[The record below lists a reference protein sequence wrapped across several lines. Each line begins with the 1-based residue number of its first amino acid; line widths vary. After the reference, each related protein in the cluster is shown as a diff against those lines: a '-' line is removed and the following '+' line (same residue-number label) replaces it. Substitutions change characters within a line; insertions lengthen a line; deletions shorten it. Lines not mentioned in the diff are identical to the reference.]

1 MLSISNP
8 YIYIDVVFH
17 INFLQYYVDH
27 SIKLSGRP
35 WRTSLTLCHNPR
47 SSSWFWSASRCL
59 HPQDPLLFFKESI
72 LFPFPGGGLRKGGDP
87 LCHVVLP
94 RWDQSG
100 PWRWGDVK
108 FVFLSCDI
116 AISISSDSAEDFYGN
131 TFCRLL
137 SRRKT
142 LEELSPWE
150 GWQGSPSLAARGTG
164 PCSGLLVLFW
174 WPFSEFSFGVY
185 LRSSPKIKSC
195 PWVFCPL
202 LNI

>member
-1 MLSISNP
+1 
-8 YIYIDVVFH
+8 V
-17 INFLQYYVDH
+17 
-27 SIKLSGRP
+27 
-35 WRTSLTLCHNPR
+35 
-47 SSSWFWSASRCL
+47 
-59 HPQDPLLFFKESI
+59 I
-72 LFPFPGGGLRKGGDP
+72 LFAT
-87 LCHVVLP
+87 
-94 RWDQSG
+94 
-100 PWRWGDVK
+100 
-108 FVFLSCDI
+108 SCCPDEI
-116 AISISSDSAEDFYGN
+116 NRDLDDEVMSSLFSWACDISSDSAEDFYGN
-131 TFCRLL
+131 TFCRLP